1 MYMDDTIGARKMTF
15 RALFV
20 PEKKILIEYRYRSD
34 TAYRC
39 TKITKVSGKIV
50 EIDHYETHPEHRV
63 VVRDRPIYKKVLG
76 SRRYLATVFWSLS
89 IRYERHA
96 AQACLR

>member
-1 MYMDDTIGARKMTF
+1 MDDTIGARKMTF

-63 VVRDRPIYKKVLG
+63 ASHDIHNLNQSFKMIEPPPPQTRGVTT
-76 SRRYLATVFWSLS
+76 S
-89 IRYERHA
+89 
-96 AQACLR
+96 